1 MDSFLH
7 PIIVAFAWIW
17 VQIHKLLTL
26 IGFSDGPGIAWA
38 VAIVIMTILVR
49 VAILPLYLKQIRSS
63 RNMQVIQPE
72 MKKIQ
77 EKYKGK
83 TDPVSRQRQ
92 QEETMEL
99 YKKAGSSP
107 MASCWP
113 MLVQLPVMFALYR
126 VIFAVKDLAGG
137 TYSYDALGPLTQ
149 GVAQDITDSQI
160 LGVGMAQTMATAP
173 GVGKK
178 AIFVVLII
186 IMVALQFLTMRMSMS
201 KNMPAVQDPNNP
213 MVRSQKT
220 MMYMMPLMYVFTGMV
235 FQMGMLMYMITT
247 AIFAWAQQLWVIKTI
262 PTPGSPAADELR
274 EKREEKYQAWA
285 TGFFAEYDQKAQ
297 ALKADPEALEELNV
311 QTLAEA
317 EKHAKKQK
325 VSTDFPDDWDAA
337 SKVAILRGLAVEP
350 WKTIPDEVWL
360 KQMVLAKNSQ
370 VAAEA
375 ARAARP
381 KKLSREQR
389 MRLAQ
394 REQQDAAAAKRRE
407 EKQARK
413 AADRSSRG
421 GDLSP
426 EEVERRRQQRKAE
439 RRAQNKGNQKKTGN

>member
-17 VQIHKLLTL
+17 VQIHNLLTL
-26 IGFSDGPGIAWA
+26 IGFSTGPGIAWA

-49 VAILPLYLKQIRSS
+49 FAILPLYLKQIRST

-83 TDPVSRQRQ
+83 TDPVSKQRQ

-113 MLVQLPVMFALYR
+113 MIVQLPIMFALYR
-126 VIFAVKDLAGG
+126 VIFAVKDLAAG
-137 TYSYDALGPLTQ
+137 SYQYDSLGPLTQ
-149 GVAQDITDSQI
+149 GVAQDITDSKI
-160 LGVGMAQTMATAP
+160 LGVGMAQTLATSP
-173 GVGKK
+173 GWGQK

-186 IMVALQFLTMRMSMS
+186 IMVGLQFLTMRMSMS
-201 KNMPAVQDPNNP
+201 KNMPAVEDPNNP
-213 MVRSQKT
+213 MIRSQKT

-247 AIFAWAQQLWVIKTI
+247 AIFAWGQQLWVIRTM
-262 PTPGSPAADELR
+262 PTPGSPAFEELKD
-274 EKREEKYQAWA
+274 KREEKYQEWA
-285 TGFFAEYDQKAQ
+285 APYFAEYDEQAA
-297 ALKADPEALEELNV
+297 ALKGDAEALEALNV
-311 QTLAEA
+311 QTLTET

-325 VSTDFPDDWDAA
+325 VATDFPEDWDSS
-337 SKVAILRGLAVEP
+337 SKVSILRGLAVEP
-350 WKTIPDEVWL
+350 WKTIPDDVWL

-389 MRLAQ
+389 LRLAE
-394 REQQDAAAAKRRE
+394 RERQDAEAAKRRE

-413 AADRSSRG
+413 EADRASKG
-421 GDLSP
+421 GNLTS

-439 RRAQNKGNQKKTGN
+439 RRAQNKNSQKNKGN

>member
-1 MDSFLH
+1 MDSVLH

-38 VAIVIMTILVR
+38 VAIVILTILVR
-49 VAILPLYLKQIRSS
+49 FAILPLYLKQIRST

-83 TDPVSRQRQ
+83 TDPISRQRQ

-107 MASCWP
+107 FASCLP
-113 MLVQLPVMFALYR
+113 MLVQLPIMFALYR
-126 VIFAVKDLAGG
+126 VIFAVKSLAEG

-149 GVAQDITDSQI
+149 SVAQDITSSQI
-160 LGVGMAQTMATAP
+160 LGVGMAQTMATAE

-201 KNMPAVQDPNNP
+201 KNMPAVEDPNNP

-247 AIFAWAQQLWVIKTI
+247 ALFAWAQQLWVIKTM
-262 PTPGSPAADELR
+262 PTPGSPAFDELKD
-274 EKREEKYQAWA
+274 KREEKYQQW
-285 TGFFAEYDQKAQ
+285 GVPFFTEYDQKASE
-297 ALKADPEALEELNV
+297 LKDNPTGLEELNA
-311 QTLAEA
+311 QTLTEV
-317 EKHAKKQK
+317 EKHAKRFK
-325 VSTDFPDDWDAA
+325 VATNFPEDWDTA
-337 SKVAILRGLAVEP
+337 SKIAIFRSLAVEP
-350 WKTIPDEVWL
+350 WKTVPDDVWL

-375 ARAARP
+375 ARSARP

-389 MRLAQ
+389 MRLAE
-394 REQQDAAAAKRRE
+394 RERQDAESAKRRE

-413 AADRSSRG
+413 ASDRSSKG

-426 EEVERRRQQRKAE
+426 EEIEQRRQQRKAE